1 MRVLLVQLA
10 GSGDCLLATT
20 IARQIKEVDY
30 PACHLTWLI
39 GSAHRTVIRNNP
51 YVDSVIE
58 VPIDSWAEIQPQR
71 ELIQEHIA
79 NLEKIER
86 FDRVFIT
93 DYTSNNAKNWFGTT
107 RSSLFRGY
115 PHKLSVNV
123 APVMVLAEEEVDH
136 VREFAAEHSL
146 GNGEFT
152 ILFECSPQSGQSNM
166 TLGRAHHI
174 AEEVVGRFPQVK
186 VILSSGTRVVSHKP
200 NIIDGSRITWREN
213 AELTKY
219 CHLFVGSSSGISW
232 LNTSTGGA
240 RVPMIQNINPYY
252 AKTRFTASVEIDFRY
267 FGMST
272 SEVLEMANA
281 NDDEMIRCITTVL
294 ERGFAYAK
302 KKYHM
307 RHRVYYGGRA
317 FLMDVLRS
325 GSYQRGNLSNLRLV
339 LFLLRCEAY
348 SRLSPKS
355 VVRKLYRYAKDMSG
369 HSE

>member
-1 MRVLLVQLA
+1 MRILLVQLA

-39 GSAHRTVIRNNP
+39 GSAHRAVIWNNP

-71 ELIQEHIA
+71 ELIQEHVDKLA
-79 NLEKIER
+79 KTDQ

-93 DYTSNNAKNWFGTT
+93 DYTADNAQKWFGTT
-107 RSSLFRGY
+107 RSSLFRSY

-123 APVMVLAEEEVDH
+123 APVIVLTDEEVNH
-136 VREFAAEHSL
+136 VREFADEHAL
-146 GNGEFT
+146 EKGEFT

-186 VILSSGTRVVSHKP
+186 VILSSGTRVVSQKP

-213 AELTKY
+213 AELTRY
-219 CHLFVGSSSGISW
+219 CHLLVGSSSGISW

-240 RVPMIQNINPYY
+240 GLPMIQNINPYY
-252 AKTRFTASVEIDFRY
+252 AQTRFTASVEIDFRY

-272 SEVLEMANA
+272 SEILEMANA
-281 NDDEMIRCITTVL
+281 NDDEMIRCVTAVL
-294 ERGFAYAK
+294 ERGFAYAR

-317 FLMDVLRS
+317 FLTDVLRT
-325 GSYQRGNLSNLRLV
+325 GSYQRGNLSNLGLV
-339 LFLLRCEAY
+339 LFLLRCEVY

-355 VVRKLYRYAKDMSG
+355 VVRKLYRYAKDVSG